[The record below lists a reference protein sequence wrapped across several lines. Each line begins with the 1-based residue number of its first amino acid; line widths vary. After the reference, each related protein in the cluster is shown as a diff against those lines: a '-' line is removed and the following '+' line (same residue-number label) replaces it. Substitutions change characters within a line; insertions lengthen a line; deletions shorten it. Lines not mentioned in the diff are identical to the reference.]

1 MLKCLSSVI
10 IVFLILFTTGCQ
22 TNTVSNMFIPS
33 NPSGMTLAQSVK
45 DSLMESNDPVINQI
59 HVESNQ
65 NVVILSGY
73 VKKFARVISQNK
85 LPDKSREFSQWRTVL
100 LFAPK
105 LF

>member
-10 IVFLILFTTGCQ
+10 IVFLILFTAGCQ

-73 VKKFARVISQNK
+73 VEKNSPERYRRTNCQTSSRGSV
-85 LPDKSREFSQWRTVL
+85 SREPYYCS
-100 LFAPK
+100 PIND
-105 LF
+105 

>member
-10 IVFLILFTTGCQ
+10 IVFLILFTAGCQ

-73 VKKFARVISQNK
+73 VKKFARAISQNK
-85 LPDKSREFSQWRTVL
+85 LPDKFKGFSQ
-100 LFAPK
+100 
-105 LF
+105 

>member
-10 IVFLILFTTGCQ
+10 IVFLILFTAGCQ

-73 VKKFARVISQNK
+73 VKKIRQSDIAEQIARQVQGVQLVENRIIVR
-85 LPDKSREFSQWRTVL
+85 P
-100 LFAPK
+100 
-105 LF
+105 